1 MPDRAHDLP
10 HGEPLLR
17 RLGREAARAFRPA
30 HDLANL
36 AESAAD
42 VQRPITTGR
51 RIAVVGMR
59 GGSGKSTLSALLA
72 LVFANHRHDRV
83 LAVDVDP
90 DWGSLPLRLGVRH
103 RHALADVQAALAGA
117 GSFEDVEP
125 YLTSAGDRLWVLPAN
140 RGHMGDSPLTAEI
153 YEHNA
158 VPLTRFFGVTIID
171 CGSGMR
177 GELQQAVLAGAHAVV
192 LATPATPDG
201 ARTAGR
207 ALDLVA
213 ASGLGHLIARTV
225 VVFTV
230 KSPHTRKTLD
240 LDGAAAI
247 LADVGA
253 GAVRLDYDRHLASTS
268 TLDPRRLAHSTRTTA
283 IRIAAE
289 TLQRALH
296 PTSL

>member
-1 MPDRAHDLP
+1 MADRDLP
-10 HGEPLLR
+10 HGDPLLR
-17 RLGREAARAFRPA
+17 RLGHEAVRAFRPA
-30 HDLANL
+30 HDLADL
-36 AESAAD
+36 AEAAAE
-42 VQRPITTGR
+42 VQQPVTTGR

-72 LVFANHRHDRV
+72 LVFARHRQDRV

-103 RHALADVQAALAGA
+103 RHALADVRAALAGA

-125 YLTSAGDRLWVLPAN
+125 YLTPAAQRLWVLPAN
-140 RGHMGDSPLTAEI
+140 RGRLGDSPLTPEI
-153 YEHNA
+153 YEQNA
-158 VPLTRFFGVTIID
+158 LPLTRFFGVTVID

-177 GELQQAVLAGAHAVV
+177 GALQQAVLAGAHAVV

-201 ARTAGR
+201 ARVAGR

-230 KSPHTRKTLD
+230 RTPHTRKALD
-240 LDGAAAI
+240 FDGAAAI

-253 GAVRLDYDRHLASTS
+253 GAVRLRYDRHLASTS
-268 TLDPRRLAHSTRTTA
+268 TLAPGRLAHATRATA
-283 IRIAAE
+283 VRVAAE
-289 TLQRALH
+289 ALGRAVR
-296 PTSL
+296 P